1 MGIEFCH
8 MLFFASVEMII
19 WIFFV
24 WSVVMVHY
32 FFNVKQSYIPV
43 ITALGYVIFLGFLPL
58 HSRVICHFPLC
69 PIFLTFQC
77 HRMSQGAL
85 LLGLLSL

>member
-43 ITALGYVIFLGFLPL
+43 ITALGYVF
-58 HSRVICHFPLC
+58 RVFAS
-69 PIFLTFQC
+69 TFES
-77 HRMSQGAL
+77 H
-85 LLGLLSL
+85 LSLSFVPDLPHVSVS